1 MTVFFATCIDK
12 WELWERNIDLHIQY
26 FSNLLTML
34 SDSMNIFLVFIWDVK
49 FSILVLFQ
57 PKAFILL
64 HHGLSF
70 TKQEHLCTSAK
81 KCLLKN
87 TFKSFA
93 SVRMLVSKNS
103 LQRPSVA
110 VTALLN
116 LLSTVFIRESELHEE
131 TEIWSAYSYE
141 VAKKSRSCFLSSV
154 GWSQW

>member
-1 MTVFFATCIDK
+1 
-12 WELWERNIDLHIQY
+12 
-26 FSNLLTML
+26 
-34 SDSMNIFLVFIWDVK
+34 MNMFLAFIWDVK
-49 FSILVLFQ
+49 FSILVLFH
-57 PKAFILL
+57 PKTCILL

-81 KCLLKN
+81 KYLLKN

-103 LQRPSVA
+103 LQTPSVV

-141 VAKKSRSCFLSSV
+141 AAKKSGHAF
-154 GWSQW
+154 